1 MSDDLREA
9 SQRKLNFFQTMRAV
23 LWSFLGIRRNRGYQ
37 EDAARLNPVY
47 VILAG
52 LLAAALFV
60 GILIFVVRM
69 VVS

>member
-9 SQRKLNFFQTMRAV
+9 SQRKLNFFQTLRAV
-23 LWSFLGIRRNRGYQ
+23 LWSFFGVRRASGYA

-47 VILAG
+47 VIIAG

>member
-23 LWSFLGIRRNRGYQ
+23 LWSFLGIRRRSGYEQ
-37 EDAARLNPVY
+37 DAARLNPVY

-52 LLAAALFV
+52 LLAAGLFV
-60 GILIFVVRM
+60 AILILVVRM
-69 VVS
+69 VVA

>member
-9 SQRKLNFFQTMRAV
+9 SQRKLNFFQTIRAV
-23 LWSFLGIRRNRGYQ
+23 LWSFLGIRRSRGYE

-52 LLAAALFV
+52 LIAAGLFV
-60 GILIFVVRM
+60 AILILVVRM